1 MNQARSTWDDRPNRA
16 TVSGVAG
23 LLLCAAVVTFTAC
36 KPGGPTEPGDPA
48 PPTTETFSVTL
59 EWNAPTEDA
68 QGDPLDDLEG
78 YRIHYRSSSPAN
90 GHGATVVEVADV
102 TQATVDGVPA
112 GQWRFGVTAHDV
124 AGNESTLSNEVQVE
138 VGP

>member
-1 MNQARSTWDDRPNRA
+1 MNQARSTWDDGPGRA
-16 TVSGVAG
+16 TVPRVAG
-23 LLLCAAVVTFTAC
+23 LMLCAAIAAFTAC
-36 KPGGPTEPGDPA
+36 KPGGPTEPDDPA

-68 QGDPLDDLEG
+68 QGEPLDDLEG

-90 GHGATVVEVADV
+90 GPGATVIEVDDV

-112 GQWRFGVTAHDV
+112 GQWRFGVTARDV
-124 AGNESTLSNEVQVE
+124 SGNESALSNEVQVE